1 MSVKPKQRTGTG
13 RETGSAS
20 RPIRVRRTREKSR
33 WSASTTATSSA
44 AKSRTRTAPTTTYVP
59 DFPEKPR
66 VDIGPKAYVS
76 YKSGARKV
84 IRFFVDRPFV
94 RDARNRWKPT
104 SVWYVLD
111 MGGERLV
118 AAGTKKQGYPEKK
131 DAVRVAREYR
141 DKYGAYVK
149 VEF

>member
-1 MSVKPKQRTGTG
+1 MSAKAKTRTGSA

-33 WSASTTATSSA
+33 GPASTTATSSA

-94 RDARNRWKPT
+94 RDAKNRWKPT